1 MNRPAAVLPGT
12 EVRVIHSASTDSDY
26 QISVAL
32 PNHYDQESDKVWP
45 VIYVLDANL
54 YFGLVVDMV
63 RAMNIRVEDCNELP
77 DAFIVGVGYSV
88 EGSLST
94 ILHEVMHCRMR
105 DFLPDRDRDA
115 EDFIQQHF
123 PVATPAAA
131 GKAAAFWRFLHQ
143 ELIPLVES
151 EYRADPGDRTL
162 LGHSWGATFALYTLF
177 RDPHVFHRYVIASSG
192 PNFDDEANYA
202 REHDRLPVRLHF
214 VMEESDSEVATLER
228 FLDTLA
234 SRAYAGLKVS
244 HQVLNCT
251 HCAIVP
257 PAFQAGLVA
266 VFS

>member
-1 MNRPAAVLPGT
+1 M
-12 EVRVIHSASTDSDY
+12 SF
-26 QISVAL
+26 Q
-32 PNHYDQESDKVWP
+32 
-45 VIYVLDANL
+45 
-54 YFGLVVDMV
+54 M
-63 RAMNIRVEDCNELP
+63 
-77 DAFIVGVGYSV
+77 AFIVGVGYPV

-143 ELIPLVES
+143 ELIPL
-151 EYRADPGDRTL
+151 
-162 LGHSWGATFALYTLF
+162 
-177 RDPHVFHRYVIASSG
+177 
-192 PNFDDEANYA
+192 DDEANYA